1 MIRVLHAEEQDLIRE
16 GFKCFIQSIFPLYT
30 IDNASDPSQILN
42 MSLNNQYDLVVL
54 DINLSESNPFELVR
68 QLIAKKPLLKILI
81 LSEKE
86 EQVLAKKL
94 LQAGVKGFL
103 SKSSSSAEIKKG
115 IRDVLDN
122 KIYLSESLTQAITE
136 EALGKKSANSLTSL
150 SPREYEIMLLL
161 IQGVA
166 LSYISSKLNL
176 HASTIGTHKARIF
189 RKLNVNNIIE
199 LNRLVLKQKG
209 NLYNSLPV

>member
-1 MIRVLHAEEQDLIRE
+1 MIKVLHAEEHDLIKE

-30 IDNASDPSQILN
+30 IENVSDPSEILN
-42 MSLNNQYDLVVL
+42 MSLNNQYDLIVL
-54 DINLSESNPFELVR
+54 DINLSENNPFELVR
-68 QLIAKKPLLKILI
+68 QLIANKPLLKILI
-81 LSEKE
+81 LSDKE

-103 SKSSSSAEIKKG
+103 SKSSSAAEIKKG
-115 IRDVLDN
+115 IKDVIDD

-166 LSYISSKLNL
+166 LSYISAKLNL

-209 NLYNSLPV
+209 NLYNQPA